1 MYSKGKFHLSF
12 FSNLLIFNLPIKNC
26 RYYRDPELTRQTL
39 DDQGWHHTGDIG
51 QWLPNGTLKIIDRK
65 KHIFKLSQ
73 GEYIVPEKIENVYI
87 RSQYI
92 EQVFV
97 HGESLKVNFEAI
109 KKKNFKN

>member
-1 MYSKGKFHLSF
+1 MTKA
-12 FSNLLIFNLPIKNC
+12 
-26 RYYRDPELTRQTL
+26 TL
-39 DDQGWHHTGDIG
+39 DDHGWHHTGDIG
-51 QWLPNGTLKIIDRK
+51 QWLSNGTLKIIDRK

-97 HGESLKVNFEAI
+97 HGESLKVCFNI
-109 KKKNFKN
+109 